1 MLENSMNLVYELRGH
16 KGKKYCACTQL
27 AILSIHFIRNFV
39 IKTTCPSACIWPY
52 CLVGLVPLYCRPRY
66 SGILDSYYSGISL
79 SHSLWYFDIWC
90 TNTNHKLST
99 RLFCIVFFSLLYG
112 AVVSHRVKINKIIYL
127 HPLKPHLMSGKAQ
140 HWNLVVKCSVLF
152 VSRDK
157 REHNSSIYQY
167 TRYVALVLI
176 HSCSVLCKLTSYNY
190 LLKASCM
197 LIKRYSSAI
206 QSNSIVFFYLCLKP
220 YEEMNIILPFSNH
233 EAERILCRWLVKIFV
248 NNR

>member
-1 MLENSMNLVYELRGH
+1 MHTACYPVHPLHEKFCYQNMSFCLHLTLLSCRIGAFILQAQVFRYPGFLLLRH
-16 KGKKYCACTQL
+16 K
-27 AILSIHFIRNFV
+27 F
-39 IKTTCPSACIWPY
+39 
-52 CLVGLVPLYCRPRY
+52 
-66 SGILDSYYSGISL
+66 ISL
-79 SHSLWYFDIWC
+79 FMIFGVQIQTTNYQPGYFV
-90 TNTNHKLST
+90 
-99 RLFCIVFFSLLYG
+99 LFFFLCYM
-112 AVVSHRVKINKIIYL
+112 VKINKIIYL
-127 HPLKPHLMSGKAQ
+127 HPLKPHPMSGKAQ

-176 HSCSVLCKLTSYNY
+176 HSCSMLCKLTSNNY
-190 LLKASCM
+190 LLKASCT

-233 EAERILCRWLVKIFV
+233 EAERILCR
-248 NNR
+248 

>member
-1 MLENSMNLVYELRGH
+1 MHTACYPVHPLHEKFCYQNYMSFCLHLTLLSCRIGAFILQAQVFRYPGFLLLRH
-16 KGKKYCACTQL
+16 K
-27 AILSIHFIRNFV
+27 F
-39 IKTTCPSACIWPY
+39 
-52 CLVGLVPLYCRPRY
+52 
-66 SGILDSYYSGISL
+66 ISL
-79 SHSLWYFDIWC
+79 FMIFGVQIQTTNYQPGYFV
-90 TNTNHKLST
+90 
-99 RLFCIVFFSLLYG
+99 LFFFLCYM
-112 AVVSHRVKINKIIYL
+112 VKINKIIYL
-127 HPLKPHLMSGKAQ
+127 HPLKPHPMSGKAQ

-176 HSCSVLCKLTSYNY
+176 HSCSMLCKLTSNNY

-233 EAERILCRWLVKIFV
+233 EAERILCR
-248 NNR
+248 